1 MLYATPGHLGADGD
15 RNLSHEGSVPRYPS
29 LRLSR
34 QCHWARSLRTWR
46 DQDAVGGRKE
56 GKKGKFLLLSR
67 STQEHTLQTFP
78 SPEERQGS
86 HGNEH
91 KCTPPPSGTLGSESQ
106 GPAKVGPQSSQFFDP
121 IWKARE
127 KSSERVAQLIKHK
140 VYFLCA
146 LKGQV
151 KSN

>member
-1 MLYATPGHLGADGD
+1 MQSSPHRNIPLHCDTCSDSPAGHGKAVL
-15 RNLSHEGSVPRYPS
+15 
-29 LRLSR
+29 
-34 QCHWARSLRTWR
+34 QR

-56 GKKGKFLLLSR
+56 GRKGKFLLLSR

-78 SPEERQGS
+78 SPEEWQGS
-86 HGNEH
+86 HSNEH
-91 KCTPPPSGTLGSESQ
+91 KCMPPPSGTLGSESQ

-121 IWKARE
+121 IWKARA